1 MTVSIRR
8 AADVIKRHSR
18 LVNLARNLL
27 HLMHRRRVSPAAWL
41 LIDGSLQ
48 FGRHAT
54 VSRGC
59 QLTVPTGSSLLLGEH
74 VWLNHDV
81 KIDVLNKIVIGAHTS
96 LQRHC
101 SVVGD
106 VEIGRGC
113 LFAPNVFV
121 SSGAHHFDTWPAL
134 PIRVQEER
142 RSADPALRP
151 LDSRT
156 VQIGDD
162 CWLGV
167 NAVVQPGV
175 TVGRGAVIG
184 ANAVVTRDVPP
195 YSVVGGVPAR
205 LLRSRLEFA
214 PPLELDG
221 MCERL
226 LPYFYSGFEYG
237 GALPPVAD
245 GDFVLSLALEQAHAV
260 RLTLR
265 GAATSPVEV
274 VCGGARCVVPVDESV
289 EFKIA
294 LQPPC
299 DSERLEVSLPNGGR
313 VAVLHAMVLY
323 KI

>member
-1 MTVSIRR
+1 MTARFRRIAGVIRR
-8 AADVIKRHSR
+8 NSR
-18 LVNLARNLL
+18 VVNLARNLT
-27 HLMHRRRVSPAAWL
+27 HLMRRRRVSPEAWL

-59 QLTVPTGSSLLLGEH
+59 QLTVPTGSSLQLGEH

-81 KIDVLNKIVIGAHTS
+81 KIDVLNKIVIGAHTT
-96 LQRHC
+96 LQRYC

-121 SSGAHHFDTWPAL
+121 SSGRHHFDTWPPL
-134 PIRVQEER
+134 PIRVQETR
-142 RSADPALRP
+142 RSADPALRA
-151 LDSRT
+151 LDSRA
-156 VQIGDD
+156 VRIGDD

-184 ANAVVTRDVPP
+184 ANAVVTRDVRP
-195 YSVVGGVPAR
+195 YSIVGGVPAR
-205 LLRSRLEFA
+205 PVKSRLEFA
-214 PPLELDG
+214 PPSELDG

-245 GDFVLSLALEQAHAV
+245 GDFVLAMALGHARAV

-265 GAATSPVEV
+265 GVATSPVEV
-274 VCGGARCVVPVDESV
+274 VCDGARNVIPVDETV
-289 EFKIA
+289 ELQIT
-294 LQPPC
+294 LQPAHAS
-299 DSERLEVSLPNGGR
+299 DRLEVSLPNGGR
-313 VAVLHAMVLY
+313 VAVLHALALY
-323 KI
+323 